1 MRCPR
6 AWIFPV
12 AEGEISGADGVVQA
26 AVNQPEDRVARTAWI
41 WPVAWAAVIFAS
53 SSRAQIVDV
62 SPWPGADKVAHFL
75 VYGLL
80 GLLACRLGRGRRAA
94 VLAVLAASLYGASDE
109 WHQSFVPS
117 RSAEVT
123 DWMTDTLGAGL
134 MVAGYAGSAR
144 MRRAVE
150 TPTRLLRRVLNRAEP
165 APLP

>member
-1 MRCPR
+1 
-6 AWIFPV
+6 
-12 AEGEISGADGVVQA
+12 VQA
-26 AVNQPEDRVARTAWI
+26 AVNQPEDRVTRTAWI

-75 VYGLL
+75 AYGLL

-117 RSAEVT
+117 RSAEVA
-123 DWMTDTLGAGL
+123 DWITDTMGAGF
-134 MVAGYAGSAR
+134 MVMAYTTSAWI
-144 MRRAVE
+144 RRAVE
-150 TPTRLLRRVLNRAEP
+150 TPARLLRRVLKRAEP
-165 APLP
+165 AAMP